1 MELPERVRG
10 GQMLVKA
17 RCVGQRV
24 WPHLLTSSD
33 CPHLR
38 RRHPTPDRGKGVCSL
53 GKVWGYILS
62 LYSGSLLP
70 RAWAQLIF

>member
-17 RCVGQRV
+17 RRVGERV

-53 GKVWGYILS
+53 GKVWG
-62 LYSGSLLP
+62 
-70 RAWAQLIF
+70 